1 PSISPLCHRE
11 EPLCRIGRPIA
22 AEFGTSVIL
31 SGLAEDDR
39 SALLQRFVA
48 QVEATLRP
56 SRETST
62 TGSMFPVLN
71 RNAGPMSAGRCCR
84 IVAGSFSDLSF
95 LLG

>member
-1 PSISPLCHRE
+1 VLLNSRDARDRTALFLTSISPVCHRE
-11 EPLCRIGRPIA
+11 EPLCRIGRSIS

-62 TGSMFPVLN
+62 T
-71 RNAGPMSAGRCCR
+71 
-84 IVAGSFSDLSF
+84 
-95 LLG
+95 